1 MGLDARKM
9 ENKTPGGMNHLALL
23 LLCLVWLCC
32 SEENRSPGTTPEA
45 VGRLPDQE
53 SWQATIYLLE
63 DDRHRVIVEAGHRV
77 FFQTEQETRID
88 EGLTVQFFDENGVL
102 SSTLTAAEGVI
113 FEETR
118 DMTVSGSVVIISPDR
133 GKLETDSLSWIE
145 DDNRITTRSR
155 VRISTERD
163 VITGIGFE
171 ADPNLDQWQILKDVE
186 GTFDRG
192 DALREQMNDSPNE

>member
-9 ENKTPGGMNHLALL
+9 ENKTPRRMNHMASL

-32 SEENRSPGTTPEA
+32 SEQNQTPGTTSA
-45 VGRLPDQE
+45 AAGRVPDQE

-63 DDRHRVIVEAGHRV
+63 DDRHRVIVEAGHRMM
-77 FFQTEQETRID
+77 FQSEKETRID
-88 EGLTVQFFDENGVL
+88 EGLTIQFFDENGVL
-102 SSTLTAAEGVI
+102 SSTLTADEGVI

-133 GKLETDSLSWIE
+133 GKLETDSLTWIQS
-145 DDNRITTRSR
+145 DNRITTRSR

-163 VITGIGFE
+163 VITGVGFE
-171 ADPNLDQWQILKDVE
+171 ADPNFDQWQILKDVE
-186 GTFDRG
+186 GRFDRG
-192 DALREQMNDSPNE
+192 DALREQMDDSPNE